1 MTETE
6 FATSASAVLTQ
17 IEEQLDGFD
26 IDTDFERKG
35 DGILEIEF
43 DNGSKIIVNLQ
54 APMQEIWVAAKS
66 GGYHFK
72 FDGNAWRDTR
82 AGTELFAALSEYAS
96 QQAGAA
102 VVFTASA

>member
-6 FATSASAVLTQ
+6 FTTSAIAVLTR
-17 IEEQLDGFD
+17 IEEQLDSLV

-43 DNGSKIIVNLQ
+43 ENGSKIIVNLQ

-72 FDGNAWRDTR
+72 FDGAAWRDTR
-82 AGTELFAALSEYAS
+82 SGTELSSALSAYVS

-102 VVFTASA
+102 VVFTALG